1 MFFVHFNT
9 DMLLTLICYYFKVWD
24 PVTGNR
30 VSTFDVGKGNTI
42 TSMRT
47 LPAPSNCIAVAT
59 TEGSLR

>member
-1 MFFVHFNT
+1 MLFIHFKIEYVIN
-9 DMLLTLICYYFKVWD
+9 LLKVWD

-30 VSTFDVGKGNTI
+30 VSTFDTGKGNTI